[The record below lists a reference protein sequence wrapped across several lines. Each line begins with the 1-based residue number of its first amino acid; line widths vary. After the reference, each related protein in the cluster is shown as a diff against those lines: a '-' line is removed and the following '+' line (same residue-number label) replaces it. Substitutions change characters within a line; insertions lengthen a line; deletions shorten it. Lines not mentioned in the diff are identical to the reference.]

1 MRHLLFLAL
10 VFVGFSCTKPDSE
23 LLVGKW
29 QFSRITSNGVT
40 MVSDNPKEQKVI
52 IDKAVKEMK
61 DKLPLMN
68 MSEAT
73 YRQAMKDD
81 IALMLKVTFEFMK
94 DSTLIVS
101 NNIPQ
106 KLNESRW
113 TYKINPDKKEL
124 TIDEKT
130 RTIVYTYQI
139 KDDRLIIS
147 EKKDK
152 IEFIKAVK

>member
-23 LLVGKW
+23 LLQGKW
-29 QFSRITSNGVT
+29 QFSKISSNGVT

-68 MSEAT
+68 MTEAS
-73 YRQAMKDD
+73 YRAAMKQD
-81 IALMLKVTFEFMK
+81 IDLMLKVTFEFLM

-101 NNIPQ
+101 NNVPQ

-113 TYKINPDKKEL
+113 TYKLDSNNKEL
-124 TIDEKT
+124 TIDEQN
-130 RTIVYTYQI
+130 RTIVYNYQLN
-139 KDDRLIIS
+139 DNRLIIS

-152 IEFIKAVK
+152 IEFVKAEN